1 MFVPIGVDCGNADF
15 LKKRNLRQISL
26 PFDWV
31 VTYNGVSE
39 IIKND
44 FSNYISNNKFNNNY
58 DVYFMH
64 NDFTN
69 LNDKTT
75 MERRINRFKHI
86 LETSNEKITFVRK
99 GHAFHHH
106 EEINKHKNNSNCII
120 KSDITDAKD
129 LDLILQH
136 KYPNLNYEI
145 IVILVC
151 GKCFDS
157 KKEYISTSNNIK
169 IYNISSP
176 HVDNEK
182 YNNLCLQL
190 F

>member
-1 MFVPIGVDCGNADF
+1 MFIPIGVDCGNAEFFKKKF
-15 LKKRNLRQISL
+15 LREISL

-44 FSNYISNNKFNNNY
+44 FVDYISNSKFNIKY
-58 DVYFMH
+58 GAYFMH
-64 NDFTN
+64 NDFTI
-69 LNDKTT
+69 LNDITT
-75 MERRINRFKHI
+75 MERRINRFKNI
-86 LETSNEKITFVRK
+86 LETTTEKITFVRK

-106 EEINKHKNNSNCII
+106 EEINKHTNNCKYII
-120 KSDITDAKD
+120 KSDITDSEE
-129 LDLILQH
+129 LDLILQQ
-136 KYPNLNYEI
+136 KFPNLKYEI

-151 GKCFDS
+151 DKCFDN
-157 KKEYISTSNNIK
+157 KKEYISISNNIK
-169 IYNISSP
+169 IYNISSRN
-176 HVDNEK
+176 VDNEK